1 MKLLHLQ
8 KFGSNL
14 DEETQQILNRGSRLT
29 EILKQDQFS
38 PLSVTKQV
46 LMIFSGVFGFLDRL
60 ELSQIQDFEKRLFN
74 FIDESVLF
82 SVIGRELLDKTILA
96 SVIAVVVK
104 KYFDK

>member
-1 MKLLHLQ
+1 
-8 KFGSNL
+8 
-14 DEETQQILNRGSRLT
+14 
-29 EILKQDQFS
+29 
-38 PLSVTKQV
+38 
-46 LMIFSGVFGFLDRL
+46 MIFSGVFGFLDRL

-96 SVIAVVVK
+96 SVVTVVVK